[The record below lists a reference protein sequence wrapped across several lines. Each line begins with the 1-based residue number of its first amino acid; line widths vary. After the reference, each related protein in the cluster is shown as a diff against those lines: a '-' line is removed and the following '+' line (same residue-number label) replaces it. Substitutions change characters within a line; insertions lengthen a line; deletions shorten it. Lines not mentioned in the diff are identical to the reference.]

1 MERVEIGK
9 RIKENYEGRYKFK
22 LLRRTPVIIRLD
34 GNCFHTLTKDCNKPF
49 DIKIS
54 LAMEETARYLC
65 GEIQGAR
72 CAYVQSDEIS
82 LLLTDFEQL
91 DTTAWFDYSIQ
102 KMTSISSGKASVFF
116 TKYYG
121 RDGIFDSRVFNIPV
135 AEVCN
140 YFIWRQVDWER
151 NSLMMYALSLYPHE
165 ELQKK
170 SKSALHELIH
180 RKGHNWANLED
191 RWKNGI
197 YIEKVEDKWITCD
210 RCPSFRT
217 ERDRIEKFLNRNV

>member
-1 MERVEIGK
+1 
-9 RIKENYEGRYKFK
+9 
-22 LLRRTPVIIRLD
+22 
-34 GNCFHTLTKDCNKPF
+34 
-49 DIKIS
+49 
-54 LAMEETARYLC
+54 MEETARYLC

-91 DTTAWFDYSIQ
+91 DTTAWFDYSVQ
-102 KMTSISSGKASVFF
+102 KMTSISAGKTSVFF

-121 RDGIFDSRVFNIPV
+121 KDGIFDSRVFNIPRE
-135 AEVCN
+135 EVCN

-151 NSLMMYALSLYPHE
+151 NSLMMYALSLYPHDA
-165 ELQKK
+165 LQKK

-180 RKGHNWANLED
+180 GKGHNWANLED

-197 YIEKVEDKWITCD
+197 FIEKWEDKWITSE
-210 RCPSFRT
+210 RCPYFRT
-217 ERDRIEKFLNRNV
+217 ERDTVEKFIYVKSEE

>member
-1 MERVEIGK
+1 VERLEIGK

-102 KMTSISSGKASVFF
+102 KMTSISSGK
-116 TKYYG
+116 
-121 RDGIFDSRVFNIPV
+121 
-135 AEVCN
+135 
-140 YFIWRQVDWER
+140 
-151 NSLMMYALSLYPHE
+151 
-165 ELQKK
+165 
-170 SKSALHELIH
+170 
-180 RKGHNWANLED
+180 
-191 RWKNGI
+191 
-197 YIEKVEDKWITCD
+197 
-210 RCPSFRT
+210 SFRIFHKIL
-217 ERDRIEKFLNRNV
+217 R